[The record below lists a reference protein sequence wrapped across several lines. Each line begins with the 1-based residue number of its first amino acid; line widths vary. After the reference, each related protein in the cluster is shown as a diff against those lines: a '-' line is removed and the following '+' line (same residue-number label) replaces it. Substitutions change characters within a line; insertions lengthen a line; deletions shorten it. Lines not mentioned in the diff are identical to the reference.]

1 MFMSWGSIYKV
12 TWFGNA
18 NESIGWGIG
27 YPFDADGSYLTAD
40 VNTIKADTTAYK
52 ADATEY

>member
-1 MFMSWGSIYKV
+1 MLMSWGSIYAIS
-12 TWFGNA
+12 WFGKT
-18 NESIGWGIG
+18 NESNGWGSA

-40 VNTIKADTTAYK
+40 TNLILADTTQYR